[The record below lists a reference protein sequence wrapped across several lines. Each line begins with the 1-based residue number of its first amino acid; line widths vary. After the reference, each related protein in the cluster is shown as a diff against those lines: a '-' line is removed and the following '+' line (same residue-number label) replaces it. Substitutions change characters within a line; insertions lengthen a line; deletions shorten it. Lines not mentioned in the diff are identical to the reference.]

1 MRDDRYS
8 SALHQALLIA
18 ALSVLAACGR
28 TPDVA
33 MSTGPGARRAP
44 VASTTSTTH
53 VQESD
58 DESDHAEHTGALSPT
73 RSAELGL
80 HGGGRATSLTDELWS
95 NAQAVA
101 ARFVLAD
108 TTYSASED
116 AGAVNSRRAAYATP
130 RLAAEL
136 AASSSG
142 GARLEEL
149 RRRHASFVSQ
159 VEALSTSDD
168 TGTVA
173 VVQLTVGVTLTTN
186 DAPPDRRV
194 RFHTSSATAEPS
206 LSPSDSCRAIEHREA
221 RR

>member
-8 SALHQALLIA
+8 SALHRAVLIA
-18 ALSVLAACGR
+18 ALSALAACGR
-28 TPDVA
+28 TPHVA
-33 MSTGPGARRAP
+33 TSSGPGARRAP

-53 VQESD
+53 GQESD
-58 DESDHAEHTGALSPT
+58 DESDHAEHTGALTPT

-80 HGGGRATSLTDELWS
+80 HGPDPATSLTNELWS
-95 NAQAVA
+95 NPQAVA
-101 ARFVLAD
+101 TRFVLAD

-116 AGAVNSRRAAYATP
+116 AGAVNARRAAYATP
-130 RLAAEL
+130 RLAADL

-149 RRRHASFVSQ
+149 RRRHASFVGQ
-159 VEALSTSDD
+159 VEALSTSED

-194 RFHTSSATAEPS
+194 RFYQLTLGRDAATGHWLVARAEQS
-206 LSPSDSCRAIEHREA
+206 
-221 RR
+221 